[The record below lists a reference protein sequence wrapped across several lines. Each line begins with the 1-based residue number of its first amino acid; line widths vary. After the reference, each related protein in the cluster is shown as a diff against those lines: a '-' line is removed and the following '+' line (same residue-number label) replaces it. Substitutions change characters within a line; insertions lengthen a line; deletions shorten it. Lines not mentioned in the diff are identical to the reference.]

1 MAFILK
7 DRVKENST
15 TTGTGN
21 ISLGGA
27 SATFDTFQSYLT
39 NGDTTFYAIAHTS
52 SGVDEWEVGLGTWNT
67 GNTLSRTTVLAGS
80 NGTSAVDLSAGT
92 KDIFMTYPASK
103 AAVVGEDVTFAD
115 ITVTGTVDG
124 RDVATDG
131 SKLDGIDTSADVTDA
146 VTVAAAGALMRSGGT
161 MTGNLILNTDPNA
174 ALGAATKQYVDTI
187 ASAGIHYHA
196 PVRAEHPSNLN
207 ATYNNGSS
215 GVGATLTNAGTNAAL
230 VIDSVSMVLNDRVL
244 VANQTNQTQ
253 NGVYTV
259 TTVGDGSTA
268 WVLTRSTDTD
278 TAAPSDPD
286 AFGKGDAFFIKEGST
301 NAGHLDVLST
311 AGTIVF
317 GTTNIVF
324 SEVAETTVYSGG
336 TGITLTGTTFS
347 IGQDVATSAN
357 VTFNQVTAA
366 IIGNVTGN
374 LTGDVTGNADTA
386 TALETARTIQLSGD
400 VTGSASF
407 DGSANI
413 NITAAVQDDSHAH
426 VISNVDGLQ
435 SALDAKVPTSR
446 IITAGNGLTGGGD
459 LSANRTL
466 TVGGGSG
473 ITVNANDIAIDSSYT
488 GFDSRYV
495 NVTGDIM
502 TGDLQAAGLYVGS
515 SNTSYDFYN
524 NGTTYLNGATTI
536 DANTTINGH
545 LGIGGTAT
553 DTAWSDDLY
562 GNTEVSID
570 GGGGYGVL
578 HFRGDGS
585 GTTNTRY
592 SIGVGDSIFYMAYD
606 DVDGVHRAQINAAHQ
621 FLVNEGS
628 GNQRVFHD
636 GYHPNADKWTT
647 SRTLSLSGD
656 ASGSVSWDG
665 SANATLSVTVANDSH
680 THSWANITN
689 GQRYGYGTQLRPD
702 SASSYG
708 GFQFI
713 GSNGASAGYLLQT
726 GGSVTANTTYLPN
739 GITLVADQSWL
750 SLVSRTTS
758 NTGVRISTGVT
769 PVVRQTIDSSGN
781 IDFTGASFQYNNNNI
796 WHAGND
802 GSGSGLD
809 ADLLDGYHESSFIRK
824 GVGYTWT
831 ATGNSNLLRFQS
843 ENAIDTA
850 SAYHASLEV
859 FQDNAGH
866 DAFMAFHI
874 GGDYAAYFGLHGGIN
889 DFVVGGWSKGA
900 TYQRVFHDGYHPNA
914 DTLTTARTINGVSF
928 NGSANITV
936 ADSTKLP
943 LSGGTMTGDLTISG
957 GAGAITLNNSD
968 IRSAQSNP
976 TWTGNPGTVGKIQ
989 YHSNRWYIV
998 ADQSSNRI
1006 VQFRR
1011 DGSDKSYIDNNGD
1024 LQSGKAAGWITSRTL
1039 SLTGAVTGSV
1049 SWDGTGNASLST
1061 SFNDNGPNY
1070 IDVAT
1075 GNYGTV
1081 KVDDDRGVS
1090 GGWAG
1095 YAIRDDWVFMSNG
1108 AGEAGIYNDTD
1119 NEWAILCL
1127 RNADTRLY
1135 HNGSESLRTIGI
1147 NGIRVGA
1154 PSHSSSDIYMS
1165 DADHGERRIHCNSN
1179 RIGFLNSS
1187 NGWGAYSEDSGNWI
1201 VEANL
1206 TAKNRLDVGTGT
1218 QSDAEIRIY
1227 KADNNVS
1234 DHIQFYNGTTRIG
1247 EIGCQDTSWLRINQ
1261 VTAKNIY
1268 TPRYIRAD
1276 GGFFVDDTTKG
1287 INGSGN
1293 FIGGTIAGASD
1304 YSTLLRSNANDTF
1317 TGQLTMGTQLALV
1330 AGNFGRGVF
1339 GLYSST
1345 RYQHVWSMGTSYKTS
1360 DDGTSY
1366 GNMYGLTYTHTNIG
1380 TGTNQSISGL
1390 SHQLQHR
1397 RNGTLT
1403 AAIGDGIWTS
1413 GNVTAYSDIAVK
1425 TNLVKIPNALEKV
1438 CSLNGYTYERT
1449 DYVKDEEDPEAPE
1462 VLRQAGVVAQEVEKV
1477 LPEVVSGKDG
1487 NKAVAYGN
1495 MVSILIEAIKEQ
1507 QEQINELKKRL
1518 K

>member
-124 RDVATDG
+124 RDVAADG

-311 AGTIVF
+311 SGTIVF

-426 VISNVDGLQ
+426 LISNVDGLQ
-435 SALDAKVPTSR
+435 NALDAKVPTSR
-446 IITAGNGLTGGGD
+446 TITAGNGLTGGGD

-488 GFDSRYV
+488 GFDGRYYTETEADSRFV
-495 NVTGDIM
+495 NVTGD
-502 TGDLQAAGLYVGS
+502 
-515 SNTSYDFYN
+515 
-524 NGTTYLNGATTI
+524 TI
-536 DANTTINGH
+536 TGH

-553 DTAWSDDLY
+553 DANWGDSTH

-578 HFRGDGS
+578 HFRGDGAGS
-585 GTTNTRY
+585 TDTRY
-592 SIGVGDSIFYMAYD
+592 SVGVGDGIFYMAYD
-606 DVDGVHRAQINAAHQ
+606 DVDGVHRAKINASHQ
-621 FLVNEGS
+621 LILNEGS
-628 GNQRVFHD
+628 GDQRAFHD

-647 SRTLSLSGD
+647 ARTLSLSGD

-665 SANATLSVTVANDSH
+665 SANATLSVAVANDSH
-680 THSWANITN
+680 THDGRYYTETEADSRFVNVTGDTMTAPLTIDTNTSGMLRLSATNSSPWAIDLQRDDATNSRVYNGGGFWSFEHEPRYHNGGSFQKIFHDGYHPNADDADTLDGVQGNKYFTSYNNAGTTGWEDSNRNFRINSGGAQVGFAMHESDGTFGFQLYGDGSNYGFLDGNWGSWDIQKTINGSFKVDEGSGLQRVFNDAYHPNADKWTTARTLTLAGDVTGSVSWDGSANVTLTATVADDSHDLTWANID
-689 GQRYGYGTQLRPD
+689 GE
-702 SASSYG
+702 
-708 GFQFI
+708 
-713 GSNGASAGYLLQT
+713 
-726 GGSVTANTTYLPN
+726 TANSVN
-739 GITLVADQSWL
+739 SWGGL
-750 SLVSRTTS
+750 RHQTNDGYIDFGPA
-758 NTGVRISTGVT
+758 NTGHAHIYTDRPNFYFNAELLV
-769 PVVRQTIDSSGN
+769 
-781 IDFTGASFQYNNNNI
+781 NN
-796 WHAGND
+796 
-802 GSGSGLD
+802 
-809 ADLLDGYHESSFIRK
+809 
-824 GVGYTWT
+824 
-831 ATGNSNLLRFQS
+831 Q
-843 ENAIDTA
+843 
-850 SAYHASLEV
+850 
-859 FQDNAGH
+859 Q
-866 DAFMAFHI
+866 
-874 GGDYAAYFGLHGGIN
+874 
-889 DFVVGGWSKGA
+889 
-900 TYQRVFHDGYHPNA
+900 VFHTGYHPNA

-928 NGSANITV
+928 NGSANITI

-943 LSGGTMTGDLTISG
+943 LSGGTMSG
-957 GAGAITLNNSD
+957 ALNLQSQKINFVSGAGGTSFGSNHYSMGIDYANGSWTHPNYSDLIIGYHTGIRLGAAYTGIRFYNNSPTTD
-968 IRSAQSNP
+968 SNN
-976 TWTGNPGTVGKIQ
+976 TGNGNGGEALIMTVGGTQ
-989 YHSNRWYIV
+989 GDHVNV
-998 ADQSSNRI
+998 
-1006 VQFRR
+1006 
-1011 DGSDKSYIDNNGD
+1011 NNN
-1024 LQSGKAAGWITSRTL
+1024 
-1039 SLTGAVTGSV
+1039 LT
-1049 SWDGTGNASLST
+1049 
-1061 SFNDNGPNY
+1061 
-1070 IDVAT
+1070 
-1075 GNYGTV
+1075 
-1081 KVDDDRGVS
+1081 
-1090 GGWAG
+1090 
-1095 YAIRDDWVFMSNG
+1095 
-1108 AGEAGIYNDTD
+1108 
-1119 NEWAILCL
+1119 
-1127 RNADTRLY
+1127 
-1135 HNGSESLRTIGI
+1135 
-1147 NGIRVGA
+1147 
-1154 PSHSSSDIYMS
+1154 
-1165 DADHGERRIHCNSN
+1165 
-1179 RIGFLNSS
+1179 
-1187 NGWGAYSEDSGNWI
+1187 

-1206 TAKNRLDVGTGT
+1206 FAKNRLDVGTGS
-1218 QSDAEIRIY
+1218 QSDAEIRIF

-1234 DHIQFYNGTTRIG
+1234 DHIQFYNGTTRVG
-1247 EIGCQDTSWLRINQ
+1247 EIGVQDTDWLRINQ
-1261 VTAKNIY
+1261 FTAKNIY
-1268 TPRYIRAD
+1268 TPRYIRSD
-1276 GGFFVDDTTKG
+1276 GGFFVDGTTKG

-1304 YSTLLRSNANDTF
+1304 YATLLRSNANDTF
-1317 TGQLTMGTQLALV
+1317 TGTLTMGTQLALV
-1330 AGNFGRGVF
+1330 AANYGRGVF
-1339 GLYSST
+1339 GVYSPV
-1345 RYQHVWSMGTSYKTS
+1345 RYQHVWSMGTAYKTNDS
-1360 DDGTSY
+1360 GTSY

-1380 TGTNQSISGL
+1380 TGTNQAISGL

-1397 RNGTLT
+1397 TNGTLT
-1403 AAIGDGIWTS
+1403 AAIGSGIWTS

-1449 DYVKDEEDPEAPE
+1449 DYVKDKEDPEAPE

-1507 QEQINELKKRL
+1507 QTQIDELKKRL

>member
-39 NGDTTFYAIAHTS
+39 NGDTTYYAIAHTS

-80 NGTSAVDLSAGT
+80 NGTSAVDFSAGT

-124 RDVATDG
+124 RDVAADG
-131 SKLDGIDTSADVTDA
+131 SKLDGIETSADVTDA

-161 MTGNLILNTDPNA
+161 MTGNLILNADPNA

-187 ASAGIHYHA
+187 ASAGIHYHP

-244 VANQTNQTQ
+244 VANQTDQTQ

-311 AGTIVF
+311 SGTIVF

-347 IGQDVATSAN
+347 IGQDVGTTSN

-407 DGSANI
+407 DGTANI

-488 GFDSRYV
+488 GFDGRYYTETEADSRFA
-495 NVTGDIM
+495 NVTGDTF
-502 TGDLQAAGLYVGS
+502 TGDLLVQDDIKSTGQIRATGWW
-515 SNTSYDFYN
+515 NTN
-524 NGTTYLNGATTI
+524 TGTTGNDLAVEMGISGGLGYILSYNRSTASYGSLNFNATAFAFNQRPTF
-536 DANTTINGH
+536 
-545 LGIGGTAT
+545 
-553 DTAWSDDLY
+553 S
-562 GNTEVSID
+562 GNTAFD
-570 GGGGYGVL
+570 
-578 HFRGDGS
+578 
-585 GTTNTRY
+585 
-592 SIGVGDSIFYMAYD
+592 
-606 DVDGVHRAQINAAHQ
+606 
-621 FLVNEGS
+621 
-628 GNQRVFHD
+628 D

-680 THSWANITN
+680 SHSWSAISGDTRQNYSARFRPANS
-689 GQRYGYGTQLRPD
+689 GEY
-702 SASSYG
+702 A
-708 GFQFI
+708 GFQFYNTA
-713 GSNGASAGYLLQT
+713 GGNAGYFLIS
-726 GGSVTANTTYLPN
+726 GSAVNNSTYQPD
-739 GITLVADQSWL
+739 GITLVSDSGWL
-750 SLVSRTTS
+750 SLVSRSTT
-758 NTGVRISTGVT
+758 NTGVRITTGSTPATRMIISDAG
-769 PVVRQTIDSSGN
+769 D
-781 IDFTGASFQYNNNNI
+781 IDFTGSSFEYNSNTV

-809 ADLLDGYHESSFIRK
+809 ADLLDGVQGNKYFTSYNNAGTTGWEDSNRNFRINSGGNAVGFAMHESDGTFGFQLYGDGSYYGFLD
-824 GVGYTWT
+824 
-831 ATGNSNLLRFQS
+831 GNWAGWDIQKQINGALRVDEGS
-843 ENAIDTA
+843 
-850 SAYHASLEV
+850 
-859 FQDNAGH
+859 
-866 DAFMAFHI
+866 
-874 GGDYAAYFGLHGGIN
+874 GL
-889 DFVVGGWSKGA
+889 
-900 TYQRVFHDGYHPNA
+900 QRVFNDGYHPNADTLTTARTINGVSFNGSANITIADSTKLPLSGGTMTGSLNIGAAIGSRSNTISVDGDSNSSPIVVQCDTVDNDWGVLPWTSGETYIHGGVYYDDGAWVHRSSNTTNYLLRLNGGIGAGWYASNNSSASWNLASNVSLWNSSGTWVSAVAKSPTLTLSGDATGSATFTNLGNATLSVTVADDSHNHTWDNIDGGSVNSWSSLRVSTSSGYIDFGPANTTWAHIYTDRPNFYFNRDLYVNNQRVYHTGYHPNA

-943 LSGGTMTGDLTISG
+943 LSGGTVTGTLTLSQDGQDVLHFSANDTNDNRGIAFNNRTALSADYNDGYLRLNNGSEFSNGIYTPGALRVDGNLTVASRIYHTGDSDTYLDFIADNTWRVVTGNTEGLRVSAGSIDVPLQVRHSGDNDTYMQFNTNEIFFQTGGSQELTINAVG
-957 GAGAITLNNSD
+957 VRLGD
-968 IRSAQSNP
+968 
-976 TWTGNPGTVGKIQ
+976 TGNG
-989 YHSNRWYIV
+989 Y
-998 ADQSSNRI
+998 
-1006 VQFRR
+1006 FRPVSGDFGSIEI
-1011 DGSDKSYIDNNGD
+1011 DGGSHGGWEGYNIGGRAVFMHNNG
-1024 LQSGKAAGWITSRTL
+1024 S
-1039 SLTGAVTGSV
+1039 VT
-1049 SWDGTGNASLST
+1049 
-1061 SFNDNGPNY
+1061 
-1070 IDVAT
+1070 
-1075 GNYGTV
+1075 
-1081 KVDDDRGVS
+1081 
-1090 GGWAG
+1090 
-1095 YAIRDDWVFMSNG
+1095 
-1108 AGEAGIYNDTD
+1108 GIYNDVD
-1119 NEWAILCL
+1119 NEWLFYA
-1127 RNADTRLY
+1127 NHNSYTRMY
-1135 HNGSESLRTIGI
+1135 HNGSSKVETTSTGVTVTG
-1147 NGIRVGA
+1147 NVN
-1154 PSHSSSDIYMS
+1154 STSDI
-1165 DADHGERRIHCNSN
+1165 R
-1179 RIGFLNSS
+1179 
-1187 NGWGAYSEDSGNWI
+1187 
-1201 VEANL
+1201 
-1206 TAKNRLDVGTGT
+1206 
-1218 QSDAEIRIY
+1218 Y
-1227 KADNNVS
+1227 K
-1234 DHIQFYNGTTRIG
+1234 
-1247 EIGCQDTSWLRINQ
+1247 
-1261 VTAKNIY
+1261 KNIK
-1268 TPRYIRAD
+1268 TIEGA
-1276 GGFFVDDTTKG
+1276 VDKV
-1287 INGSGN
+1287 
-1293 FIGGTIAGASD
+1293 
-1304 YSTLLRSNANDTF
+1304 NA
-1317 TGQLTMGTQLALV
+1317 L
-1330 AGNFGRGVF
+1330 RGVTF
-1339 GLYSST
+1339 DWDNDAFPEDEST
-1345 RYQHVWSMGTSYKTS
+1345 KKQNFTERA
-1360 DDGTSY
+1360 
-1366 GNMYGLTYTHTNIG
+1366 
-1380 TGTNQSISGL
+1380 TG
-1390 SHQLQHR
+1390 
-1397 RNGTLT
+1397 
-1403 AAIGDGIWTS
+1403 
-1413 GNVTAYSDIAVK
+1413 VIAQ
-1425 TNLVKIPNALEKV
+1425 
-1438 CSLNGYTYERT
+1438 
-1449 DYVKDEEDPEAPE
+1449 D
-1462 VLRQAGVVAQEVEKV
+1462 VEKV
-1477 LPEVVSGKDG
+1477 LPEAVTENPETGFKNVS
-1487 NKAVAYGN
+1487 YGN
-1495 MVSILIEAIKEQ
+1495 MVGLLIEAIKEQ
-1507 QEQINELKKRL
+1507 QTQIDDLKSEIQSMKS
-1518 K
+1518 